1 MAMIRWIGA
10 EAMLQRIML
19 AALSLLIIAA
29 AVPVVSEDQ
38 AHPVEHPYDTQ
49 ADAHAEVEAALAE
62 ARTSGRRVLLD
73 FGGNWCAD
81 CRVLSGVLESPAVKP
96 WLAANFV
103 TVLIDIG
110 RLSKNLD
117 IAGRWGVQVQDAPAV
132 LVISPD
138 GRLLNRNAL
147 SALTDA
153 RLLSPQAVV
162 DVLNTYLAVK

>member
-1 MAMIRWIGA
+1 MVIIRGLCR
-10 EAMLQRIML
+10 EGMLQRIML
-19 AALSLLIIAA
+19 AALSLLIAA

-38 AHPVEHPYDTQ
+38 PRPVEHPYDTK
-49 ADAHAEVEAALAE
+49 ADAHAAVAAALAE
-62 ARTSGRRVLLD
+62 AHATGRRVLLD

-81 CRVLSGVLESPAVKP
+81 CRVLSGVLESPSVKP
-96 WLAANFV
+96 WVDANFV

-117 IAGRWGVQVQDAPAV
+117 IAGRWGVQVQDAPTI
-132 LVISPD
+132 LVIAAD
-138 GRLLNRNAL
+138 GTLLNRNEL

-162 DVLNTYLAVK
+162 DVLNTYVVAK